1 MHSICAGVR
10 GPLVGVSSIIPPHG
24 AQGLN
29 TGHHTWWQAPSSVEP
44 ARWPGMVPTILTHAP
59 QLEKFPSL
67 RKDGGSE
74 VFGKIISSLKH
85 AMIPGGVK

>member
-44 ARWPGMVPTILTHAP
+44 ARWPGMVPTILTHA
-59 QLEKFPSL
+59 LLVLLVDFM
-67 RKDGGSE
+67 
-74 VFGKIISSLKH
+74 KILYMRHSHMAAKKIKIHLCYR
-85 AMIPGGVK
+85 